1 LKTGIVIKAISGF
14 YYIYSENQI
23 YQAKPRGK
31 LRHEKDDVHIVPG
44 DYVSFS
50 FAQDNTTW
58 VIEGI
63 LPRKNFFIR
72 PTIANLDNVYILH
85 SLKNPKISLSMLDK
99 YLAYFEK
106 RNVSKVSIVFSKKSL
121 LSESE
126 LKEANSI
133 IDSYSR
139 DGYST
144 YDSEKDYELI
154 KSFISNNIS
163 CFVGQSGT
171 GKTTLLNKLDFS
183 FKQEVNDVSTRVQ
196 RGKHTT
202 RAATLFRISDGFIA
216 DTPGFSNLDLNLT
229 KYELA
234 TSYHDFAS
242 NSSLCKFNNC
252 LHITE
257 HKCQII
263 KLVNEGKISET
274 RYKNYLEMQKN
285 LI

>member
-1 LKTGIVIKAISGF
+1 MKTGVIIKAISGF
-14 YYIYSENQI
+14 YYIYSEGEVF
-23 YQAKPRGK
+23 QAKPRGK
-31 LRHEKDDVHIVPG
+31 LRHQKDDVHIVPG
-44 DYVSFS
+44 DYVNFI

-58 VIEGI
+58 LIESVN
-63 LPRKNFFIR
+63 PRKNFFIR

-106 RNVSKVSIVFSKKSL
+106 RNVQKVSIVFSKKSL
-121 LSESE
+121 LDKNEFY
-126 LKEANSI
+126 EAEKI
-133 IDSYSR
+133 ISSYFH
-139 DGYST
+139 DGYSVF
-144 YDSEKDYELI
+144 DSEKDYKII
-154 KSFISNNIS
+154 KSHISNNIS
-163 CFVGQSGT
+163 CFVGQSGV

-183 FKQEVNDVSTRVQ
+183 FNEEVNDVSTRVQ

-216 DTPGFSNLDLNLT
+216 DTPGFSNLDLNLN
-229 KYELA
+229 KFELA
-234 TSYHDFAS
+234 TSFHDFAE
-242 NSSLCKFNNC
+242 NAHLCKFNNC

-257 HKCQII
+257 IKCEII
-263 KLVNEGKISET
+263 KLVSEGKISMS